1 MRETFE
7 GGGEAQTG
15 RGGAVTGEIDASTP
29 AGYCDRNPDHCGEG
43 VNPRCVS
50 KNMVWRDIA
59 IAGSAGFRWCF
70 GVEIACSYS

>member
-43 VNPRCVS
+43 VKSALCQQ
-50 KNMVWRDIA
+50 KHGL
-59 IAGSAGFRWCF
+59 AGHCNRRECGFPLVFR
-70 GVEIACSYS
+70 G